1 MAKMSI
7 MIPER
12 HVQIPKLSRPLLLT
26 LFTWKAMSLSNVKGS
41 FTIPQFWQNLVLWY
55 GTWGVLLNQM
65 KKSPLSYVQ
74 GVPKKTH
81 FWLWQTI
88 EGTRSGLEI
97 KVGWVL
103 QNSGN
108 FLSDEHKN
116 SSFLSENDWEKW
128 VQRCLPPL
136 RKGMLLDHTKDLLL
150 LLPFQWKVRLGYLT
164 QPNLT

>member
-1 MAKMSI
+1 MLNLAQK
-7 MIPER
+7 
-12 HVQIPKLSRPLLLT
+12 
-26 LFTWKAMSLSNVKGS
+26 SLSCNPPPPWGILKNIHPWLGDRKKWKYLQDMYISSIYTYDVIFNV
-41 FTIPQFWQNLVLWY
+41 IQI
-55 GTWGVLLNQM
+55 
-65 KKSPLSYVQ
+65 Q
-74 GVPKKTH
+74 GVPKKTL
-81 FWLWQTI
+81 FYVWQAI
-88 EGTRSGLEI
+88 EGTRSGLET

-164 QPNLT
+164 NLT

>member
-1 MAKMSI
+1 MNVLLWQVEVAKRNNFIFTEVFEGLACESFNNLI
-7 MIPER
+7 LWDQYKFSTTREEVR
-12 HVQIPKLSRPLLLT
+12 FDFKGVALT
-26 LFTWKAMSLSNVKGS
+26 L
-41 FTIPQFWQNLVLWY
+41 
-55 GTWGVLLNQM
+55 
-65 KKSPLSYVQ
+65 Q
-74 GVPKKTH
+74 GVPKKRLISVQQAVEGIRSD
-81 FWLWQTI
+81 LW
-88 EGTRSGLEI
+88 I
-97 KVGWVL
+97 KVGGVL
-103 QNSGN
+103 ENSGN